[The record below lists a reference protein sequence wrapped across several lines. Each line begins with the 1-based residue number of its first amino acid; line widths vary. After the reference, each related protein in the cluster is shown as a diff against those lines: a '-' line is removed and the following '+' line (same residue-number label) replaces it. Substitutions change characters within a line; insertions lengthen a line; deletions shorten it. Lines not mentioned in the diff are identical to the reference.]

1 MIRVGALVPLT
12 SPGWAEAGNHL
23 LAGLEFGVRWIND
36 RRGPHQEPVEL
47 LVRDTAGDASRAVAI
62 VDELAAEGITA
73 LAGEYHSVVASA
85 VAKRATE
92 LGLPFLCSSAVLDNL
107 TDMPTNVVAR
117 LAPAQS
123 RGWRVFADYLLEA
136 GHRRIAVARQPS
148 AYWEAGSE
156 ILNSH
161 LASHGAEL
169 VVFDLNSLS
178 PDELSKALATDGA
191 TAVLILAGYPEPAA
205 LIVKALR
212 NAAGLEDVVI
222 GTPAGQAEFAEWAA
236 LLGQN
241 GMGIPFL
248 SYLPPQLPPL
258 GQEVQDSL
266 RAHLN
271 CQPSFVALEG
281 FDTIL
286 ALVDA
291 LDRREV
297 HDPELWAGVDIQGTR
312 GRITFSKVP
321 GINVW
326 QWAWPPI
333 AVVER
338 DRDDGG
344 RLRMVFEPEN
354 EL

>member
-1 MIRVGALVPLT
+1 MMRLGALVPLT
-12 SPGWAEAGNHL
+12 SPGWAEAGEHL
-23 LAGLEFGVRWIND
+23 LAGLELGVRWIND

-47 LVRDTAGDASRAVAI
+47 IVRDTAGDASRAVAL

-92 LGLPFLCSSAVLDNL
+92 LGLPFLCSSAVLDSL
-107 TDMPTNVVAR
+107 TDTPTDAAAR

-123 RGWRVFADYLLEA
+123 RGWRIYADYLLEA
-136 GHRRIAVARQPS
+136 GHRRVAVARQPS
-148 AYWEAGSE
+148 AYWEAGAE
-156 ILNSH
+156 ILKTH

-178 PDELSKALATDGA
+178 PAEFSEALAADGA
-191 TAVLILAGYPEPAA
+191 TALLILAGYPEPAA
-205 LIVKALR
+205 SVVKAVR
-212 NAAGLEDVVI
+212 SAAGIDDVLI
-222 GTPAGQAEFAEWAA
+222 GTPAGQAEFAQWKA
-236 LLGQN
+236 LLGHD
-241 GMGIPFL
+241 GTGIPFL
-248 SYLPPQLPPL
+248 SYLPLELPPL
-258 GQEVQDSL
+258 GQEIQDCL
-266 RAHLN
+266 RAYLN
-271 CQPSFVALEG
+271 CPPSFVAFEG

-291 LDRREV
+291 LDRGEA
-297 HDPELWAGVDIQGTR
+297 HDQGLWAGVDIQGTR

-321 GINVW
+321 GISVW

-338 DRDDGG
+338 DRNDGG
-344 RLRMVFEPEN
+344 RLRVLLEPEN